1 MPLVLIIIGVTLL
14 YTEYNGTS
22 SNLFSLVQG
31 DFSGTNSFEKYLLGL
46 IVIGSIGYI
55 PRVKP
60 ISDAFLALVIVVLLL
75 KNQAFFS
82 NLNSSLNG

>member
-1 MPLVLIIIGVTLL
+1 MPLVLIIIGITLL

-22 SNLFSLVQG
+22 STLFTLVEN
-31 DFSGTNSFEKYLLGL
+31 DFTGPNSFEKYLLGL

-55 PRVKP
+55 PKVKP

-75 KNQAFFS
+75 KNQSFFS
-82 NLNSSLNG
+82 NLSSSLNG